1 MTATA
6 AADGSVS
13 VKWPQA
19 APAGTRVRLTSQYR
33 DQKIVKETTVA
44 AGATS
49 AVLSGLPTTGGHY
62 LVTVCANAY
71 RGEFA
76 DKQVEPYPAGLVKIT
91 GNTFRFATPATA
103 DWYKLYV
110 KEDGV
115 AKTFATTYSSGAK
128 PYIIRGRTTL
138 AALTVAMAR
147 STSAVTVTIE
157 DYAGNTAT
165 TVVRRPATG

>member
-6 AADGSVS
+6 AADGSVT
-13 VKWPQA
+13 VTWPKA
-19 APAGTRVRLTSQYR
+19 APTTKVRLTSEDGGGVVR
-33 DQKIVKETTVA
+33 ESTATG
-44 AGATS
+44 GATS
-49 AVLSGLPTTGGHY
+49 AVLTGLPTAGGHY
-62 LVTVCANAY
+62 LVTVCGGGTPVSY

-76 DKQVEPYPAGLVKIT
+76 DNQVEPYPAALVKIT
-91 GNTFRFATPATA
+91 GNTFRFATPSTK

-138 AALTVAMAR
+138 AALTATMAKP
-147 STSAVTVTIE
+147 TSQVTVTIE

-165 TVVRRPATG
+165 TVVRN